1 MVVAR
6 RAATSRVGTGVTDG
20 REIRAATDDQRL
32 TGQTR
37 AIVKKKKN
45 LAVLESVEFC
55 KYSTV
60 NTVIDTN
67 DCRHYVNIVCPYVLF

>member
-1 MVVAR
+1 MKKSGMLVGR

-37 AIVKKKKN
+37 AIVKKKKISQSLN
-45 LAVLESVEFC
+45 QSNFA
-55 KYSTV
+55 STV
-60 NTVIDTN
+60 
-67 DCRHYVNIVCPYVLF
+67 P